1 MHRLIKLI
9 RELPLA
15 RYLILIAIVGAIS
28 ACGGGGGGSSQTPA
42 PTVPEPDGEPKQTS
56 DFDNNFFPPYKT
68 FEQICASPRTGSDL
82 NGIRFTDVQGTS
94 EDEKNWLRSWSNT
107 LYLWYNE
114 IADIDPR
121 NLTTLEYFE
130 QMQTFE
136 ISPSGSSKD
145 KFHFT
150 LPTDVYQEQ
159 SLEGISAGYGATFV
173 ILESAPPRQIVV
185 AYTEPDT
192 PATSPDVR
200 LLRGTTI
207 LEVDGEDLVNGNSV
221 DTLNKGLFPGD
232 NETHTFLVRDSG
244 EDTPRTISM
253 TSTQIVSI
261 PVQNVSTIETNSGV
275 VGYMTFN
282 DHIKTAEAQLIDA
295 MTQLQTFGI
304 DDLILDLR
312 YNGGG
317 FLDIANEL
325 SYMIAGDAAVGRVF
339 EELEFNDQHLEF
351 DPVTNRP
358 LTPTQFHTTAQ
369 GFSTPNGTPLPSLGL
384 ARVFILTGPGTCS
397 ASESIINSL
406 RGIDVEVVQ
415 VGKTSCGK
423 PYGFYPFDNCGT
435 TYFSIQF
442 RGRNQKGFGDYTDG
456 FSPSNTN
463 QVGGELVPGCL
474 VSDDFTRQLGDP
486 KEGRLRAALK
496 YREDGTCPTI
506 ISSSLNKTVTT
517 AKTLNAADGVI
528 AKTAWRQNRII
539 TF

>member
-1 MHRLIKLI
+1 M
-9 RELPLA
+9 
-15 RYLILIAIVGAIS
+15 IS
-28 ACGGGGGGSSQTPA
+28 ACGGGGGSSQAQA
-42 PTVPEPDGEPKQTS
+42 PTVPEPDEEPKQTS
-56 DFDNNFFPPYKT
+56 DFDNNFFSPYKT

-82 NGIRFTDVQGTS
+82 NGIRFTDVQGTP

-159 SLEGISAGYGATFV
+159 SLAGISAGYGATFV
-173 ILESAPPRQIVV
+173 ILEGAPPRQIVV

-192 PATSPDVR
+192 PATSPEVR

-221 DTLNKGLFPGD
+221 DTLNNGLFPGD

-486 KEGRLRAALK
+486 KEGRLSAALK

-506 ISSSLNKTVTT
+506 VSSSLNKTVTT